1 MPRRTTRGR
10 ARRLATA
17 RTLIAFVALLAL
29 PTVVV
34 AASPPT
40 VALQQGWVRWLPP
53 AVPNTAL
60 FGVLV
65 NRSDHAVRLMGGRTP
80 VAQRC
85 APMKTVRKDSG
96 SASGPVMEMVT
107 VDALVVP
114 AHGRLVLEPGGDHL
128 MIMGLH
134 KALAVG
140 ESIQLTLTF
149 EGADPLTVR
158 VPVVRK

>member
-1 MPRRTTRGR
+1 MVLTLLTV
-10 ARRLATA
+10 AAATSA
-17 RTLIAFVALLAL
+17 
-29 PTVVV
+29 

-40 VALQQGWVRWLPP
+40 VELQQGWVRWLPP
-53 AVPNTAL
+53 TVPNTAL

-65 NRSDHAVRLMGGRTP
+65 NPTDHPVRLVGGGTT
-80 VAQRC
+80 VAKRC
-85 APMKTVRKDSG
+85 APMKTVRKDTG

-128 MIMGLH
+128 MIMGLR
-134 KALAVG
+134 KALVVG
-140 ESIQLTLTF
+140 EPIQLTLTF
-149 EGADPLTVR
+149 EGAEPLTVS

>member
-1 MPRRTTRGR
+1 MVLTLLTV
-10 ARRLATA
+10 AAATSA
-17 RTLIAFVALLAL
+17 
-29 PTVVV
+29 

-40 VALQQGWVRWLPP
+40 VELQQGWVRWLPP
-53 AVPNTAL
+53 TVPNTAL

-65 NRSDHAVRLMGGRTP
+65 NPTDHPVRLVGGGTT
-80 VAQRC
+80 VAKRC
-85 APMKTVRKDSG
+85 APMKTVRKDTG

-128 MIMGLH
+128 MIMALQ
-134 KALAVG
+134 KALTAG

-149 EGADPLTVR
+149 EGAEPLTVS

>member
-1 MPRRTTRGR
+1 MVLTLLTV
-10 ARRLATA
+10 AAATSA
-17 RTLIAFVALLAL
+17 
-29 PTVVV
+29 

-40 VALQQGWVRWLPP
+40 VELQQGWVRWLPP
-53 AVPNTAL
+53 TVPNTAL

-65 NRSDHAVRLMGGRTP
+65 NPTDHPVRLVGGGTT
-80 VAQRC
+80 AAKRC
-85 APMKTVRKDSG
+85 APMKTVRKDTG

-128 MIMGLH
+128 MIMGLR
-134 KALAVG
+134 KALVVG
-140 ESIQLTLTF
+140 EPIQLTLTF
-149 EGADPLTVR
+149 EGAEPLTVS